1 MTDQTMA
8 SVARRLEDRRGD
20 LTLCLAGDLRAALYA
35 PGRPAAPALPQ
46 QHLIATAQRF
56 HELVQAGATM
66 DWSIVPFEYGWTSR
80 VLPSYGVTLEHQ
92 HTLIDCYF
100 GAAERLGSW
109 PEDER
114 LALEQLRA
122 RIHAAADEA
131 YERPAVVSRLLI

>member
-1 MTDQTMA
+1 MNDPTML
-8 SVARRLEDRRGD
+8 SVARRLEEQRGD
-20 LTLCLAGDLRAALYA
+20 LTLHLASDLRAALYT
-35 PGRPAAPALPQ
+35 PGRSTPALPQ

-80 VLPSYGVTLEHQ
+80 VLPSYGVTVDHQ

-100 GAAERLGSW
+100 NAAERMAAW
-109 PEDER
+109 PVDEWA
-114 LALEQLRA
+114 ALELLRA

-131 YERPAVVSRLLI
+131 YEQPTGLGHL